1 MIKLSEPYVD
11 KNDLKFI
18 KKIFLSKKFTDG
30 YYQNKT
36 EKLIKSL
43 IKAKFVALTQSCTD
57 ALEAACLLINF
68 KENDEVLIPS
78 YTFTSTANP
87 FVMRGAKLV
96 FVDIQRNNLCMDLN
110 DLEKKISKK
119 TKAICVVHYGGQ
131 SCDMK
136 RLIQIKKKYNLF
148 IIEDAAHAFLG
159 KYNNK
164 YLGTFGDVGVFS
176 FHETKNFMG
185 GQCGAIVVNNPKYLN
200 KIDIILDKGTDRKKI
215 TNYKNYFLVKKKNSF
230 YSWKGV
236 GSEYRATEISSA
248 LLLTQ
253 LNKRFIIQLKRK
265 LLWHDYYNFLKKI
278 NKKLFT
284 LVEQNKKI
292 ISSYHLFVLI
302 FKKENIASLFM
313 NYLQKKKIAATFHYV
328 PLHSSSFGR
337 SLNKN
342 NLKLPIT
349 EEVYKKVIRIPLH
362 PNIKVFQKKKIKK
375 VILEFFSKNHFK
387 QQQ

>member
-68 KENDEVLIPS
+68 KENDEVLMPS

-87 FVMRGAKLV
+87 FVMRGAKPV

-131 SCDMK
+131 SCDMD
-136 RLIQIKKKYNLF
+136 RLIQIKKKYDLF
-148 IIEDAAHAFLG
+148 LIEDAAHAFLG

-176 FHETKNFMG
+176 FHETKNFVG
-185 GQCGAIVVNNPKYLN
+185 GQCGAIVVNNVKYLN

-215 TNYKNYFLVKKKNSF
+215 ANYKNHFLVKKKNSF

-236 GSEYRATEISSA
+236 GSEFRATEISSA

-253 LNKRFIIQLKRK
+253 LNKRFVIQHKRK
-265 LLWHDYYNFLKKI
+265 LLWHDYYNFLKGI

-284 LVEQNKKI
+284 LVVQNKKI

-313 NYLQKKKIAATFHYV
+313 HYLQKKKLLLLFIMFRCIALVLGDFYV
-328 PLHSSSFGR
+328 
-337 SLNKN
+337 
-342 NLKLPIT
+342 
-349 EEVYKKVIRIPLH
+349 
-362 PNIKVFQKKKIKK
+362 KI
-375 VILEFFSKNHFK
+375 I
-387 QQQ
+387 